1 MVHSLEH
8 PSKTRDSTSVVV
20 TFIDN
25 HGKSTE
31 YAATIEKLF
40 AYKFK
45 NEDRSIT
52 LLHLAKVRIYKPATK
67 SPGGDK
73 RVKKS
78 EFYKLAQVRICKI
91 RIEKEE
97 EFKIKNFSSSILGH
111 WNPGHSTKGDPGFKG
126 WSLLFCFRTCVIFF
140 YLKMWCRSALPFLSS
155 FPLFLSSFSFSSP
168 FHLPFALPFALPF
181 PLPFLFLLLFLSSS
195 VRSKA
200 KEINLQILKILKILK
215 QEDLLDSFILGIGK
229 DGESEGGKQ
238 RKRGKE
244 EKRKRGKSVFLLS
257 NFSFLI
263 KYYVLHFQCVWQRH
277 LWESEKEM

>member
-1 MVHSLEH
+1 VVHSLEH

-111 WNPGHSTKGDPGFKG
+111 
-126 WSLLFCFRTCVIFF
+126 
-140 YLKMWCRSALPFLSS
+140 
-155 FPLFLSSFSFSSP
+155 
-168 FHLPFALPFALPF
+168 
-181 PLPFLFLLLFLSSS
+181 
-195 VRSKA
+195 
-200 KEINLQILKILKILK
+200 
-215 QEDLLDSFILGIGK
+215 
-229 DGESEGGKQ
+229 
-238 RKRGKE
+238 
-244 EKRKRGKSVFLLS
+244 
-257 NFSFLI
+257 
-263 KYYVLHFQCVWQRH
+263 
-277 LWESEKEM
+277 